1 MSRAYCVKTIKISV
15 FLFLVISLLSVYF
28 LLSSLSQDKSFGNKV
43 ARVLEI
49 VNEGPPSQEDPE
61 NIGDEGTLENSD
73 EEGHEEGEDEV
84 DEWVEDPDDNRMDA
98 KVMKKGQQK
107 MIIVD
112 LPNPK
117 AKWIKPNHE
126 EDD

>member
-1 MSRAYCVKTIKISV
+1 MV
-15 FLFLVISLLSVYF
+15 
-28 LLSSLSQDKSFGNKV
+28 SSLSQDKSFGNKV

-49 VNEGPPSQEDPE
+49 VSEKPLSQEDPE
-61 NIGDEGTLENSD
+61 NSENSD
-73 EEGHEEGEDEV
+73 EEGHEDGEDEM
-84 DEWVEDPDDNRMDA
+84 DEWVEDPDDSRMDA

>member
-1 MSRAYCVKTIKISV
+1 M
-15 FLFLVISLLSVYF
+15 
-28 LLSSLSQDKSFGNKV
+28 
-43 ARVLEI
+43 
-49 VNEGPPSQEDPE
+49 
-61 NIGDEGTLENSD
+61 
-73 EEGHEEGEDEV
+73 
-84 DEWVEDPDDNRMDA
+84 DEWVEDPDDSRMDA